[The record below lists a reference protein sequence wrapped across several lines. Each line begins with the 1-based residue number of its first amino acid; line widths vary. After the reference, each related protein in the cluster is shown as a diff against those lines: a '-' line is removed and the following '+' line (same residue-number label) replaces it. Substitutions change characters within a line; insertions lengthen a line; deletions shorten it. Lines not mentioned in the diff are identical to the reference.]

1 MTRKFDADVR
11 IPPEGIGKGAYGMLI
26 GQVAMRKYGMDT
38 SMRTN
43 TTTWGEHLTV
53 SMVPRGHW
61 NEKNPNQVETQ
72 VGEQVQGS

>member
-1 MTRKFDADVR
+1 MTRKFDADVQ
-11 IPPEGIGKGAYGMLI
+11 IPPEGIGEGAYGMLI

-53 SMVPRGHW
+53 SMVRRGHW
-61 NEKNPNQVETQ
+61 N
-72 VGEQVQGS
+72 G